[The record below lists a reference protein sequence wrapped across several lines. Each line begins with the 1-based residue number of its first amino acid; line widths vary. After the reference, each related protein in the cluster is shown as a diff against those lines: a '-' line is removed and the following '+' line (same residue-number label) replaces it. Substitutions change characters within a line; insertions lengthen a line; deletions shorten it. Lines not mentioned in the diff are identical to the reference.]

1 MAKHNDLGRIGEE
14 TAVNYLQSKGYI
26 IRHRNW
32 KSGKE
37 ELDIVAEKE
46 NILVVVEVKTRSS
59 EYFEHPKEA
68 VTNTKIRHIVYA
80 TEAYIFTYDLMM
92 ETRFDIISV
101 IPDKNGQFTIE
112 HIEDAFLPPVN
123 L

>member
-1 MAKHNDLGRIGEE
+1 MAKHNDLGCIGEE
-14 TAVNYLQSKGYI
+14 FAISYLQSKEYI

-32 KSGKE
+32 KSGKK

-46 NILVVVEVKTRSS
+46 NMLVVVEVKTRSS
-59 EYFEHPKEA
+59 DCFAHPHEA
-68 VTNTKIRHIVYA
+68 VTNTKIRHIVQA
-80 TEAYIFTYDLMM
+80 AEAYIFKYDLMM

-101 IPDKNGQFTIE
+101 IPDKNGQFSIE

>member
-1 MAKHNDLGRIGEE
+1 MAKHNDLGYIGEE
-14 TAVNYLQSKGYI
+14 MAVDYLQSKGYI

-32 KSGKE
+32 KSGKK

-46 NILVVVEVKTRSS
+46 NVLVVAEVKTRST
-59 EYFEHPKEA
+59 EYFEHPQEA
-68 VTNTKIRHIVYA
+68 VTNAKIRHIVRTA
-80 TEAYIFTYDLMM
+80 EDYIFKYDLMM

-101 IPDKNGQFTIE
+101 IPDKNGHFSIE